1 MEVLTKYIEVWNG
14 IKNLIVKV
22 KFKSGGYRKEFM
34 KIKFNSMIIC
44 L

>member
-1 MEVLTKYIEVWNG
+1 MEVLTKYEELWNG
-14 IKNLIVKV
+14 IKNMSVKIKV
-22 KFKSGGYRKEFM
+22 KSGGYRKEFM